1 MCSFLQNSDLRKEF
15 EELKKSLNKDTVA
28 FALRDVREYAARS
41 HDINV
46 DTLQLKLMHLDEV
59 SRRSQ
64 HEDKDL
70 FSRVLERFLCHKS
83 HPQVGLLVST
93 LLSSSTD
100 ARLFDKE
107 HKFLKLHG
115 EDKKK
120 AEAEKS
126 KKTSSEDNSGVDWH
140 MMYMQLLQF
149 GQPRFPMPFPQMR
162 PFQMPR
168 RPGPAR
174 PRLQNYTGCHVCG
187 DMSHFKVDCPK
198 LKQ

>member
-1 MCSFLQNSDLRKEF
+1 MPVLQNTDLRKEF

-41 HDINV
+41 QDVNV

-59 SRRSQ
+59 GRRTQ
-64 HEDKDL
+64 HDEKDL
-70 FSRVLERFLCHKS
+70 FSRVLEWFLFHKT

-115 EDKKK
+115 GEKKK
-120 AEAEKS
+120 TEPEKN
-126 KKTSSEDNSGVDWH
+126 KKLSWEDNTGVDWH

-149 GQPRFPMPFPQMR
+149 GQPRFPMPFPQLR
-162 PFQMPR
+162 PPQITR
-168 RPGPAR
+168 RPGPVR
-174 PRLQNYTGCHVCG
+174 PRLQNYMGCHFCG
-187 DMSHFKVDCPK
+187 ELSHFKVDCPK